1 MIVNDPNKN
10 TSESCLAEAENR
22 AYENL
27 RAQVAKDLIKLA
39 AEHDMSPEYMAEKL
53 NLSPVA
59 YKFLLWDRD
68 ISLRELNEIASVFSH
83 EPVILFRKRWPAT
96 HN

>member
-10 TSESCLAEAENR
+10 TSESCLAEAESR

-27 RAQVAKDLIKLA
+27 RTQVAKDLIKLA

-53 NLSPVA
+53 DLSPIG
-59 YKFLLWDRD
+59 YKFLIWDKEM
-68 ISLRELNEIASVFSH
+68 SLRELNEIVSVFSY